1 MVESSPNCRANPG
14 GKCVKRAA
22 LSPFG
27 DTERMASPILATQG
41 SKTVEKTLLRRFEA
55 SVGCLTAC
63 IAVPTGDGH
72 PGRGCRLAFCHP
84 SPGRFP
90 DARLQSVHN
99 DGGDSPP
106 PFWATV
112 LVASCVHRR
121 PLRRWTE
128 RKPGLP
134 RFNHRRALGSQRI
147 RETNIPAAFLQR
159 APLIGT
165 RKHTFTVDFTERR
178 PLFAGGC
185 DNGQK
190 LTEIGDN

>member
-1 MVESSPNCRANPG
+1 MSWRAP
-14 GKCVKRAA
+14 

-27 DTERMASPILATQG
+27 NTAQMASPILATQT
-41 SKTVEKTLLRRFEA
+41 SKTVEETLVRRSEL

-72 PGRGCRLAFCHP
+72 PGKGCRLAFWHH

-90 DARLQSVHN
+90 DFRVQSVHN

-106 PFWATV
+106 PFWTTG
-112 LVASCVHRR
+112 LVAACVHRR

-134 RFNHRRALGSQRI
+134 RLNRRRALGSPRVH
-147 RETNIPAAFLQR
+147 ETNIPAAFLQR
-159 APLIGT
+159 APLICT
-165 RKHTFTVDFTERR
+165 QKRTFTVDFTERR
-178 PLFAGGC
+178 PPFAGGC
-185 DNGQK
+185 DNGRK